1 MSRQRV
7 SLPSRSTAPQ
17 PFRHPLTEMPHI
29 EVIPITSGAAPAPGW
44 AYVPDT
50 GYDPSKAAINPTGR
64 KRTARQ
70 DVGGTHDLSARQQ
83 TALHKRVTELDRDN
97 QKEITL
103 PAKPKEG
110 GSTPREKAGGKMTPA
125 VRKILQSGRTFA
137 HWLAD
142 EEALNAQR
150 QAGGPGGHSSA
161 AQTAVASPAPSST
174 AGPSAAQSSRSK
186 KILASRTKRSGSTA
200 VPSSPATPSAQ
211 AAASA
216 TNTAAPSPTAQP
228 AMSADLPDAPPVEED
243 ILLRPILPA
252 APSTQAIQALFA
264 QPPLPYGAARIAP
277 PDPEGPPRRQFCE
290 ICGYWGRIKCLKC
303 AARVCGLECKRAH
316 DETSCLRM

>member
-1 MSRQRV
+1 
-7 SLPSRSTAPQ
+7 
-17 PFRHPLTEMPHI
+17 MPHI

-50 GYDPSKAAINPTGR
+50 GYDPSKAAINPSGR

-83 TALHKRVTELDRDN
+83 TALHKRISELDRDT
-97 QKEITL
+97 QKEVAL
-103 PAKPKEG
+103 PAKAKEG
-110 GSTPREKAGGKMTPA
+110 GSTPRERAGRKMTPA

-150 QAGGPGGHSSA
+150 HTGGPCGHSSA
-161 AQTAVASPAPSST
+161 VQAAAASPAPSPSV
-174 AGPSAAQSSRSK
+174 GPSGAQSSRSK
-186 KILASRTKRSGSTA
+186 KTLASRAKRSSSNA
-200 VPSSPATPSAQ
+200 VLSSPATPSVQ
-211 AAASA
+211 AVSSA
-216 TNTAAPSPTAQP
+216 INTAAPSPAAQP
-228 AMSADLPDAPPVEED
+228 PVDVDLLDNPPAEED
-243 ILLRPILPA
+243 ILLRPVVPTLP
-252 APSTQAIQALFA
+252 PGQDIQVLLVH
-264 QPPLPYGAARIAP
+264 PPLPYGAARAAP
-277 PDPEGPPRRQFCE
+277 PDAEGPPRRQFCE

-316 DETSCLRM
+316 DETSCLRI

>member
-1 MSRQRV
+1 
-7 SLPSRSTAPQ
+7 
-17 PFRHPLTEMPHI
+17 MPHI

-161 AQTAVASPAPSST
+161 AQTASLEKDS
-174 AGPSAAQSSRSK
+174 
-186 KILASRTKRSGSTA
+186 
-200 VPSSPATPSAQ
+200 
-211 AAASA
+211 
-216 TNTAAPSPTAQP
+216 
-228 AMSADLPDAPPVEED
+228 
-243 ILLRPILPA
+243 
-252 APSTQAIQALFA
+252 
-264 QPPLPYGAARIAP
+264 RIA
-277 PDPEGPPRRQFCE
+277 
-290 ICGYWGRIKCLKC
+290 
-303 AARVCGLECKRAH
+303 
-316 DETSCLRM
+316 DETQWLDCCTLQSCYSICTGRSISDQYCCSISDCPACDERRPSRRPAS